1 MNMKVC
7 ALLKGL
13 QLVRIILQLMILINA
28 KNIILAV
35 IQAMYLIAPVNRNVI
50 DGKIHI
56 NTTVIN
62 LKING
67 ILYTNLKIDLS
78 DTMQFQ
84 MQFERIQTDF

>member
-1 MNMKVC
+1 MNIKVC

-13 QLVRIILQLMILINA
+13 QLVRIILQSMILINA

-78 DTMQFQ
+78 DTMQFR

>member
-1 MNMKVC
+1 VNMKVC

>member
-1 MNMKVC
+1 MKVC